1 MATISKV
8 DALARLTTLI
18 EGQSLVAGTASSVE
32 MMTSLSISKF
42 QNLEN
47 PGSRCFGQIQDSVI
61 FSRLVSQC
69 QRRFEMTVMGS
80 KVVVKT
86 L

>member
-1 MATISKV
+1 MVTIYKV
-8 DALARLTTLI
+8 DALARLTNLI
-18 EGQSLVAGTASSVE
+18 EGQSLVAGAASSVE

-42 QNLEN
+42 QN
-47 PGSRCFGQIQDSVI
+47 PGSRCFGQIQDL
-61 FSRLVSQC
+61 FSTGQC
-69 QRRFEMTVMGS
+69 QRHFEMTVMGS